1 MIRDVDNGLRRLIAR
16 ARGLQDVR
24 LTVGVHEDTGAQR
37 HPSGGDVVG
46 AASVIELGTDQRAP
60 VGWLR
65 TTIDERR
72 GTLARD
78 LADAGAR
85 VLRGEAPADAFGPVV
100 TGLAKTMRS
109 RIPVDT
115 GTVRD
120 AVEARVDG
128 ARVG

>member
-16 ARGLQDVR
+16 ARGLSDVR
-24 LTVGVHEDTGAQR
+24 LTIGVHEDTGAKR

-46 AASVIELGTDQRAP
+46 VASVLELGTDRRAP
-60 VGWLR
+60 LGWLR

-72 GTLARD
+72 GSLARA
-78 LADAGAR
+78 LADAGAK
-85 VLRGEAPADAFGPVV
+85 VLRGDPPADAFGPVAAD
-100 TGLAKTMRS
+100 LAKTMRA